1 MRCPCLPPPRRVS
14 HGECN
19 PRPAGPLRPAEET
32 DVSAAACQTDAASPA
47 AVAKWI
53 EQVDKAATDP
63 AQAEANAILAAID
76 TTGDSTI
83 SATELRDHL
92 LRRGTSEADA
102 SALFVALNT
111 SAGGAIG
118 PATLQTALDR
128 MRSGD
133 NSLQALRAAMEP
145 PTSVAFADLASA
157 PDGCHRIPDTARRG
171 ITPAQL
177 RAIVAHVARRLG
189 FAFTEPADDDGI
201 GKWERS
207 GRGERWLGA
216 RAVDGKFLYAALG
229 LHDVNLYDCCR

>member
-1 MRCPCLPPPRRVS
+1 MLVLWL
-14 HGECN
+14 H
-19 PRPAGPLRPAEET
+19 
-32 DVSAAACQTDAASPA
+32 VV
-47 AVAKWI
+47 AVAGRKWDFYLSSWSYTQTH
-53 EQVDKAATDP
+53 EPFA
-63 AQAEANAILAAID
+63 
-76 TTGDSTI
+76 ST
-83 SATELRDHL
+83 
-92 LRRGTSEADA
+92 LRRAVHAGALDPGAMWTASDWLRADA
-102 SALFVALNT
+102 SSPT
-111 SAGGAIG
+111 GESAWQNLILACGN
-118 PATLQTALDR
+118 ATVYANLSATILARTGRAPPVIWFWDGWIAAAGNATALGE
-128 MRSGD
+128 SFAAFAQ
-133 NSLQALRAAMEP
+133 SYAALRAAMEP